1 MNSSVY
7 LPNKINTIHVC
18 IHQIDLGVLTYGS
31 VHHYQPIQE
40 KQHVSLTMTKKGMDG
55 YSSGSLHP
63 IFSQNLPEGFNRRFI
78 AEKLARYAKVND
90 MYLLALQGNQG
101 IGMLSYKSE
110 LNLPEA
116 ESLSLGEILS
126 YDSKEPLFPQL
137 LEKYYLRN
145 SLAGMQPKVSVPNAI
160 TTQTDR
166 TIQQRDLIVKS
177 FDSEFPLLTVNEFVC
192 MEAARKCGLE
202 PPKTYLS
209 ENLETYV
216 VERFDKTDDGIRLGY
231 EDFTTLMK
239 KPNDPDA
246 KYTGSYE
253 ALLNATYLYTGSSI
267 EVERMYKYIVF
278 NCLIGNGDAH
288 LKNFALQYSSDMKN
302 IFVSPPFDIT
312 HTLIYKTI
320 DNKMALKLN
329 GGKEFPNTSDLIKL
343 AQNDQIKIRN
353 PKEIIESLSE
363 NIIEYLKSSNEVQLF
378 DGLRAS
384 IESSISNIM
393 TSNVSTKSY
402 RHDKKKKF
410 E

>member
-1 MNSSVY
+1 
-7 LPNKINTIHVC
+7 
-18 IHQIDLGVLTYGS
+18 
-31 VHHYQPIQE
+31 
-40 KQHVSLTMTKKGMDG
+40 
-55 YSSGSLHP
+55 
-63 IFSQNLPEGFNRRFI
+63 
-78 AEKLARYAKVND
+78 
-90 MYLLALQGNQG
+90 
-101 IGMLSYKSE
+101 
-110 LNLPEA
+110 
-116 ESLSLGEILS
+116 
-126 YDSKEPLFPQL
+126 
-137 LEKYYLRN
+137 
-145 SLAGMQPKVSVPNAI
+145 
-160 TTQTDR
+160 
-166 TIQQRDLIVKS
+166 
-177 FDSEFPLLTVNEFVC
+177 

-209 ENLETYV
+209 KNLETYV
-216 VERFDKTDDGIRLGY
+216 VEWFDKSSDGTRLGY

-253 ALLNATYLYTGSSI
+253 ALLKATSLYTGSPT

-288 LKNFALQYSSDMKN
+288 LKNFALQYSTDMKN

-320 DNKMALKLN
+320 DHKMALKLD
-329 GGKEFPNTSDLIKL
+329 GSKEFPNVAHLLKL
-343 AQNDQIKIRN
+343 AESDQIKIRN

-363 NIIEYLKSSNEVQLF
+363 NIMDYLQASNEVQLF

-384 IESSISNIM
+384 IERSISDIM
-393 TSNVSTKSY
+393 TSSGSTKSDSTKKY

>member
-1 MNSSVY
+1 M
-7 LPNKINTIHVC
+7 
-18 IHQIDLGVLTYGS
+18 
-31 VHHYQPIQE
+31 
-40 KQHVSLTMTKKGMDG
+40 
-55 YSSGSLHP
+55 
-63 IFSQNLPEGFNRRFI
+63 F
-78 AEKLARYAKVND
+78 
-90 MYLLALQGNQG
+90 
-101 IGMLSYKSE
+101 
-110 LNLPEA
+110 
-116 ESLSLGEILS
+116 
-126 YDSKEPLFPQL
+126 
-137 LEKYYLRN
+137 
-145 SLAGMQPKVSVPNAI
+145 
-160 TTQTDR
+160 
-166 TIQQRDLIVKS
+166 
-177 FDSEFPLLTVNEFVC
+177 EF
-192 MEAARKCGLE
+192 A
-202 PPKTYLS
+202 
-209 ENLETYV
+209 
-216 VERFDKTDDGIRLGY
+216 LGY